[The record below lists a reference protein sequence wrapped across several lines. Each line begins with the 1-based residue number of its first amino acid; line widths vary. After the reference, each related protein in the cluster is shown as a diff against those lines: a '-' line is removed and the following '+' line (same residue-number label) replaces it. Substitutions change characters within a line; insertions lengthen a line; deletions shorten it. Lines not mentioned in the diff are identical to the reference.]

1 VNISTKYFVEGIL
14 ADFYSFLFSIHAGQD
29 GTKTEA
35 NEAIVCSFGTKKD
48 QKRGLESSQHKCE
61 AIAVFAQ
68 VANDIPC
75 NFGTRHIVEF
85 FTQYEIP
92 VRCLDIVPYAEGMW
106 EPSGLISALG
116 RVFLASKHIFFT
128 CAPL

>member
-85 FTQYEIP
+85 SYP
-92 VRCLDIVPYAEGMW
+92 M
-106 EPSGLISALG
+106 
-116 RVFLASKHIFFT
+116 
-128 CAPL
+128 